1 MQEHFILTLKT
12 SMIYK
17 IIVSP
22 IACQNIEDAI
32 EYYIDNVSKKVAA
45 DFLKDYRKTYK
56 TLQINPFYQFHD
68 NNYRF
73 LPFDKF
79 PYVAFYIVDEPSNTI
94 FLNAM
99 FHTSQNPDKYPLNN

>member
-1 MQEHFILTLKT
+1 MN
-12 SMIYK
+12 YK

-22 IACQNIEDAI
+22 IASKNIEEAL
-32 EYYIDNVSKKVAA
+32 EYYISKASKKVAL

-56 TLQINPFYQFHD
+56 ALQTNPFYQFHD

-79 PYVAFYIVDEPSNTI
+79 PYIAFFIVDEPSQTV
-94 FLNAM
+94 FLNAV
-99 FHTSQNPDKYPLNN
+99 FHTSQNPNKYPSI

>member
-1 MQEHFILTLKT
+1 
-12 SMIYK
+12 MIYK

-22 IACQNIEDAI
+22 IACQNIENAI
-32 EYYIDNVSKKVAA
+32 EYYIDKVSKKVAA

-94 FLNAM
+94 FLNAV

>member
-1 MQEHFILTLKT
+1 MN
-12 SMIYK
+12 YK

-22 IACQNIEDAI
+22 IACQNIEDAV
-32 EYYIDNVSKKVAA
+32 EYYIEKATKKVAS

-56 TLQINPFYQFHD
+56 AVQTNSFYQFHD

-79 PYVAFYIVDEPSNTI
+79 PYIAFFIVDEPSKTI
-94 FLNAM
+94 FLNAV
-99 FHTSQNPDKYPLNN
+99 FHTSQNPDKYPLNK

>member
-1 MQEHFILTLKT
+1 
-12 SMIYK
+12 MIYK

>member
-1 MQEHFILTLKT
+1 MN
-12 SMIYK
+12 YK

-22 IACQNIEDAI
+22 IASKNIEDAV
-32 EYYIDNVSKKVAA
+32 EYYIKEATKKVAL

-56 TLQINPFYQFHD
+56 ALQTNPFYQFHD

-79 PYVAFYIVDEPSNTI
+79 PYIAFFIVDEPSKTI
-94 FLNAM
+94 FLNAV
-99 FHTSQNPDKYPLNN
+99 FHTSQDPDKYPIR